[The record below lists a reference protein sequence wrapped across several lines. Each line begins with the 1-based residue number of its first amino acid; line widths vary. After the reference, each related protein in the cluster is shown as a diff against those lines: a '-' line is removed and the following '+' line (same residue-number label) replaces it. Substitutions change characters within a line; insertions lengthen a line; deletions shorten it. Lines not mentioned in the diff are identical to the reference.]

1 MKYNPIINT
10 ENEREEKKYFCKF
23 CDKEFTH
30 YQNRWRHQKKCE
42 NNEIDKLKKENQELK
57 EMFEK
62 EIASLKEQ
70 LLDTMNKNCKKHP
83 KTLQKINRQ
92 LNSQYNNTQN
102 NTNCM

>member
-1 MKYNPIINT
+1 M
-10 ENEREEKKYFCKF
+10 EAS
-23 CDKEFTH
+23 
-30 YQNRWRHQKKCE
+30 KKCE
-42 NNEIDKLKKENQELK
+42 NNEIDKLKEKSGIK

-102 NTNCM
+102 NTNCIKIITQ